1 MLKYFNWRAVI
12 GIVLVTLS
20 AVVYVIHYL
29 IFRDAHHIFIYLLG
43 DIAFVFFEV
52 LLVTLII
59 DQLLHEREKKSLL
72 FKLNMII
79 GIFFSEAGNE
89 ALRLLSSFDTQVDR
103 IRGDLLVTD
112 RWSKKDFLDLTKR
125 INAYEHKMDSRQ
137 ADLGGLKTFLLE
149 KRDFMLRILENPN
162 LLEHEGFTDALWA
175 TLHLAEELVTRKSL
189 KDLPKADYGHLSG
202 DMRRAYSRMISEW
215 LNYMWHLRQ
224 HYPYLFSLAMRTN
237 PFDLNASVEVHEEV
251 A

>member
-1 MLKYFNWRAVI
+1 LKFHNWRVVI
-12 GIVLVTLS
+12 GIVLVALS
-20 AVVYVIHYL
+20 AFVYVIHYA
-29 IFRDAHHIFIYLLG
+29 IFRDAHHIFMYLIG

-59 DQLLHEREKKSLL
+59 DQLLHEREKQSLL
-72 FKLNMII
+72 YKLNMII
-79 GIFFSEAGNE
+79 GIFFSEAGTE
-89 ALRLLSSFDTQVDR
+89 ILRLLSSFDTQVDR
-103 IRGDLLVTD
+103 IRGDFLVTD
-112 RWSKKDFLDLTKR
+112 RWNKEDFLALRKR

-137 ADLGGLKTFLLE
+137 ADMGQLRDFLLG

-175 TLHLAEELVTRKSL
+175 TLHLAEEFTGRKSL
-189 KDLPKADYGHLSG
+189 QNLPKADCGHLAH
-202 DMRRAYSRMISEW
+202 DMERAYSRLISEW
-215 LNYMWHLRQ
+215 LSYMWHLRQ

-237 PFDLNASVEVHEEV
+237 PFDLNASVEVQVEV

>member
-12 GIVLVTLS
+12 GIVLVALS

-112 RWSKKDFLDLTKR
+112 RWSKKDFLDLRKR
-125 INAYEHKMDSRQ
+125 INAYEHKLDSRQ
-137 ADLGGLKTFLLE
+137 ADLGGLKNFLLE

-175 TLHLAEELVTRKSL
+175 TLHLAEELVSRKSL

-202 DMRRAYSRMISEW
+202 DMRRAYVRLISEW

>member
-1 MLKYFNWRAVI
+1 MLKYFNWRVVI
-12 GIVLVTLS
+12 GIILVALS
-20 AVVYVIHYL
+20 AVFYLIHYW

-89 ALRLLSSFDTQVDR
+89 LLKLLSSFDTQVDR

-112 RWSKKDFLDLTKR
+112 RWSKKEFLDLRAR

-137 ADLGGLKTFLLE
+137 GDMGRLKNYLLE

-162 LLEHEGFTDALWA
+162 LLEHDGFTDALWA
-175 TLHLAEELVTRKSL
+175 SLHLAEELASRKSL
-189 KDLPKADYGHLSG
+189 TDLPKADYGHLSL
-202 DMRRAYSRMISEW
+202 DMRRAYTRLISEW

-224 HYPYLFSLAMRTN
+224 HYPYLFSLAMRIN
-237 PFDLNASVEVHEEV
+237 PFDLNASAEVQEEV

>member
-1 MLKYFNWRAVI
+1 MLKYFNWRVVI
-12 GIVLVTLS
+12 GIILVALS
-20 AVVYVIHYL
+20 AVFYLIHYW

-43 DIAFVFFEV
+43 DISFVFFEV

-89 ALRLLSSFDTQVDR
+89 LLKLLSSFDTQVDR

-112 RWSKKDFLDLTKR
+112 RWSKKEFLDLRAR

-137 ADLGGLKTFLLE
+137 GDMGGLKIFLLE

-162 LLEHEGFTDALWA
+162 LLEHDGFTDALWA
-175 TLHLAEELVTRKSL
+175 SLHLAEELASRKSL
-189 KDLPKADYGHLSG
+189 TDLPKADYGHLSL
-202 DMRRAYSRMISEW
+202 DMRRAYARLISEW

-224 HYPYLFSLAMRTN
+224 HYPYLFSLAMRIN
-237 PFDLNASVEVHEEV
+237 PFDLNASAEVQEEV

>member
-1 MLKYFNWRAVI
+1 LRYFSWRVVI
-12 GIVLVTLS
+12 GIVLVALS
-20 AVVYVIHYL
+20 ALVYLLHYVL
-29 IFRDAHHIFIYLLG
+29 FRDAHHIFIYLVG
-43 DIAFVFFEV
+43 DIAFVFIEV

-59 DQLLHEREKKSLL
+59 DQLLHEREKQSLL

-79 GIFFSEAGNE
+79 GIFFSEAGTE
-89 ALRLLSSFDTQVDR
+89 ILRLLSSFDTQVDR
-103 IRGDLLVTD
+103 IRGDFLVTD
-112 RWSKKDFLDLTKR
+112 RWSKQDFLALRKR
-125 INAYEHKMDSRQ
+125 VNAYEHKMDSRQ
-137 ADLGGLKTFLLE
+137 ADMGHLKDFLLG

-175 TLHLAEELVTRKSL
+175 TLHLAEEFAGRKSL
-189 KDLPKADYGHLSG
+189 EDLPKADHGHLAH
-202 DMRRAYSRMISEW
+202 DMSRAYSRLISEW

-237 PFDLNASVEVHEEV
+237 PFDLNASVEVREEV

>member
-12 GIVLVTLS
+12 GIILVALS
-20 AVVYVIHYL
+20 AVFYLIHYW

-89 ALRLLSSFDTQVDR
+89 LLKLLSSFDTQVDR

-112 RWSKKDFLDLTKR
+112 RWSKKEFLDLRAR

-137 ADLGGLKTFLLE
+137 GDMGGLKIFLLE

-162 LLEHEGFTDALWA
+162 LLEHDGFTDALWA
-175 TLHLAEELVTRKSL
+175 SLHLAEELASRKSL
-189 KDLPKADYGHLSG
+189 TDLPKADYGHLSL
-202 DMRRAYSRMISEW
+202 DMRRAYARLISEW

-224 HYPYLFSLAMRTN
+224 HYPYLFSLAMRIN
-237 PFDLNASVEVHEEV
+237 PFDLNASAEVQEEV

>member
-1 MLKYFNWRAVI
+1 MRKYLSWRVI
-12 GIVLVTLS
+12 IGVVLVALS
-20 AVVYVIHYL
+20 AFFYLIHYV

-59 DQLLHEREKKSLL
+59 DQLLHEREKRSLL
-72 FKLNMII
+72 EKLNMII

-89 ALRLLSSFDTQVDR
+89 ILRFLTLFDTQVDR
-103 IRGDLLVTD
+103 LRGEFLVTD
-112 RWSKKDFLDLTKR
+112 RWSKEDFLALRKR
-125 INAYEHKMDSRQ
+125 VDAYDHKMDSRR
-137 ADLGGLKTFLLE
+137 ADMEPLRDFLLG

-162 LLEHEGFTDALWA
+162 LLENEGFTDAVWA
-175 TLHLAEELVTRKSL
+175 TLHLAEEFAGRRSL
-189 KDLPKADYGHLSG
+189 RNLPKADYGHLSH
-202 DMRRAYSRMISEW
+202 DMRRAYSRLISEW
-215 LNYMWHLRQ
+215 LNYMWHLRR

-237 PFDLNASVEVHEEV
+237 PFDPDATVEVHEEV

>member
-1 MLKYFNWRAVI
+1 MRKYLSWRVI
-12 GIVLVTLS
+12 IGVVLVALS
-20 AVVYVIHYL
+20 AFFYLIHYV

-59 DQLLHEREKKSLL
+59 DQLLHEREKRSLL
-72 FKLNMII
+72 EKLNMII

-89 ALRLLSSFDTQVDR
+89 ILRFLTLFDTQVDR
-103 IRGDLLVTD
+103 LRGEFLVTE
-112 RWSKKDFLDLTKR
+112 RWSKEDFLALRKR
-125 INAYEHKMDSRQ
+125 VDAYDHKMDSRR
-137 ADLGGLKTFLLE
+137 ADMEPLRDFLLG

-162 LLEHEGFTDALWA
+162 LLENEGFTDAVWA
-175 TLHLAEELVTRKSL
+175 TLHLAEEFAGRRSL
-189 KDLPKADYGHLSG
+189 RNLPKADYGHLSH
-202 DMRRAYSRMISEW
+202 DMRRAYSRLISEW
-215 LNYMWHLRQ
+215 LNYMWHLRR

-237 PFDLNASVEVHEEV
+237 PFDPDATVEVHEEV

>member
-1 MLKYFNWRAVI
+1 MLKYFNWRVVI
-12 GIVLVTLS
+12 GIVLVALS

-29 IFRDAHHIFIYLLG
+29 IFRDAHHIFIYLVG

-89 ALRLLSSFDTQVDR
+89 ALRLLSSFDTQLDR

-112 RWSKKDFLDLTKR
+112 RWSKKDFRDLRKR

-137 ADLGGLKTFLLE
+137 ADLGGLKTFFLD

-162 LLEHEGFTDALWA
+162 LLEHEGFTDGLWA
-175 TLHLAEELVTRKSL
+175 TLHLAEELVSRKSL

-202 DMRRAYSRMISEW
+202 DLRRAYVRLISEW

-237 PFDLNASVEVHEEV
+237 PFDLNASVEVREEV

>member
-1 MLKYFNWRAVI
+1 MLKYFNWRVVI
-12 GIVLVTLS
+12 GILLVALS
-20 AVVYVIHYL
+20 AVFYLIHYW

-89 ALRLLSSFDTQVDR
+89 LLKLLSSFDTQVDR

-112 RWSKKDFLDLTKR
+112 RWSKKEFLDLRAR

-137 ADLGGLKTFLLE
+137 GDMGGLKIFLLE

-162 LLEHEGFTDALWA
+162 LLEHDGFTDALWA
-175 TLHLAEELVTRKSL
+175 SLHLAEELASRKSL
-189 KDLPKADYGHLSG
+189 TDLPKADYGHLSL
-202 DMRRAYSRMISEW
+202 DMRRAYARLISEW

-224 HYPYLFSLAMRTN
+224 HYPYLFSLAMRIN
-237 PFDLNASVEVHEEV
+237 PFDLNASAEVQEEV

>member
-1 MLKYFNWRAVI
+1 MLKYFNWRVVI
-12 GIVLVTLS
+12 GIVLVALS

-29 IFRDAHHIFIYLLG
+29 IFRDAHHIFIYLVG

-89 ALRLLSSFDTQVDR
+89 ALRLLSSFDTQLDR

-112 RWSKKDFLDLTKR
+112 RWSKKDFRDLRKR

-137 ADLGGLKTFLLE
+137 ADLGGLKTFFLE

-162 LLEHEGFTDALWA
+162 LLEHEGFTDGLWA
-175 TLHLAEELVTRKSL
+175 TLHLAEELVSRKSL

-202 DMRRAYSRMISEW
+202 DLRRAYVRLISEW

-237 PFDLNASVEVHEEV
+237 PFDLNASVEVREEV

>member
-1 MLKYFNWRAVI
+1 MLKYFNWRVVV

-20 AVVYVIHYL
+20 TVVYVMHYL
-29 IFRDAHHIFIYLLG
+29 IFRDAHHIFIYLVG

-89 ALRLLSSFDTQVDR
+89 ALRLLSSFATQVDR

-112 RWSKKDFLDLTKR
+112 RWSKEDFLDLRKR

-137 ADLGGLKTFLLE
+137 ADMGDLKNFLLE
-149 KRDFMLRILENPN
+149 KRDFMLRILENSN

-175 TLHLAEELVTRKSL
+175 TLHLAEEVAGRKSL
-189 KDLPKADYGHLSG
+189 KDLPKADYGHLSH
-202 DMRRAYSRMISEW
+202 DMRRAYVRLISEW

-224 HYPYLFSLAMRTN
+224 HYPYLFSLAMRVN
-237 PFDLNASVEVHEEV
+237 PFDLNASVEVREEV

>member
-1 MLKYFNWRAVI
+1 MLKYFNWRVVI
-12 GIVLVTLS
+12 GVVLVALS
-20 AVVYVIHYL
+20 AFFYVIHYV

-59 DQLLHEREKKSLL
+59 DQLLHEREKQSLL

-79 GIFFSEAGNE
+79 GIFFSEAGTE
-89 ALRLLSSFDTQVDR
+89 ILRLLSSFDTQVER
-103 IRGDLLVTD
+103 IRGDFLVTD
-112 RWSKKDFLDLTKR
+112 RWKKEDFLALRKR
-125 INAYEHKMDSRQ
+125 ITAYEHKMDSRQ
-137 ADLGGLKTFLLE
+137 ADMDQLRDHLLG

-175 TLHLAEELVTRKSL
+175 TLHLAEEFTGRKSL
-189 KDLPKADYGHLSG
+189 QNLPRADHGHLAH
-202 DMRRAYSRMISEW
+202 DMERAYSRLISEW
-215 LNYMWHLRQ
+215 LNYMWHLRR

-237 PFDLNASVEVHEEV
+237 PFDLNASVEVQEEV

>member
-1 MLKYFNWRAVI
+1 MLKYFNWRVVI

-29 IFRDAHHIFIYLLG
+29 IFRDAHHIFIYLVG
-43 DIAFVFFEV
+43 DIAFVFIEV

-79 GIFFSEAGNE
+79 GIFYSEAGNE
-89 ALRLLSSFDTQVDR
+89 ILRLLSSFDTQVDR

-112 RWSKKDFLDLTKR
+112 KWSKQDFLDLRKR
-125 INAYEHKMDSRQ
+125 INAYEHKMDSRK
-137 ADLGGLKTFLLE
+137 ADMGGLKNFFLE

-175 TLHLAEELVTRKSL
+175 TLHLAEELTSRKSL
-189 KDLPKADYGHLSG
+189 KDLPKADYGHLS
-202 DMRRAYSRMISEW
+202 
-215 LNYMWHLRQ
+215 
-224 HYPYLFSLAMRTN
+224 
-237 PFDLNASVEVHEEV
+237 
-251 A
+251 

>member
-1 MLKYFNWRAVI
+1 MLKYFNWRVVI
-12 GIVLVTLS
+12 GILLVALS
-20 AVVYVIHYL
+20 AVFYLIHFW

-89 ALRLLSSFDTQVDR
+89 LLKLLSSFDTQVDR

-112 RWSKKDFLDLTKR
+112 RWSKKEFLDLRAR

-137 ADLGGLKTFLLE
+137 GDMGGLKIFLLE

-162 LLEHEGFTDALWA
+162 LLEHDGFTDALWA
-175 TLHLAEELVTRKSL
+175 SLHLAEELASRKSL
-189 KDLPKADYGHLSG
+189 TDLPKADYGHLSL
-202 DMRRAYSRMISEW
+202 DMRRAYTRLISEW

-224 HYPYLFSLAMRTN
+224 HYPYLFSLAMRIN
-237 PFDLNASVEVHEEV
+237 PFDLNASAEVQEEV
-251 A
+251 V